1 MGEERQVL
9 MGSEASVS
17 GKRGAKEQDKC

>member
-9 MGSEASVS
+9 MASEASVS
-17 GKRGAKEQDKC
+17 GKRRAKEQDKC